1 MMIFRRL
8 SFAIFLVVLSLAFGV
23 SRAAGAPE
31 AQNTVSSVST
41 ATQLLSNILSI
52 VNTIGDDN
60 FATADLTTLLDPS
73 STSAQHYGPYAS
85 GTPDSGT
92 CGNDWANDAYQRH
105 FTIFNRAGSVVVVE
119 QFKEAT
125 FTTIAGPSPGAC
137 ETTPFTGG
145 LVAAGVT
152 GNFHGYFII
161 QIPTLIGQSST
172 DPNCDAITG
181 MSPPAEPCFT
191 STFIDSH
198 FLGCAYPTN
207 CQVPTFLF
215 NYDAV
220 DQGLIEHH
228 WKNASTDRGG
238 NLGDIRST

>member
-1 MMIFRRL
+1 MIKLRTL
-8 SFAIFLVVLSLAFGV
+8 SATIVLLVLSIGLAIT
-23 SRAAGAPE
+23 SAKAAPE
-31 AQNTVSSVST
+31 SPTIVST
-41 ATQLLSNILSI
+41 ATPLLSNLLNIAS
-52 VNTIGDDN
+52 TIGDDN
-60 FATADLTTLLDPS
+60 FATADLTALLDPS

-125 FTTIAGPSPGAC
+125 FTTVAGPSPGAC

-152 GNFHGYFII
+152 GNFRGYFII
-161 QIPTLIGQSST
+161 QIPTGIGQSST
-172 DPNCDAITG
+172 NPNCDAITM

-198 FLGCAYPTN
+198 FL
-207 CQVPTFLF
+207 
-215 NYDAV
+215 
-220 DQGLIEHH
+220 E
-228 WKNASTDRGG
+228 
-238 NLGDIRST
+238 